1 MYSFGS
7 GVLLGTRTDIANATP
22 VNFGLVQE
30 VTIEET
36 ATIKEL
42 TGQYQRPVAIARG
55 TIKTTGKAKVARIS
69 GIAFASLYYGVT
81 PQLGQIATSY
91 AEGPTAIPGSSG
103 QYQITVTNSATYVD
117 DAGVIN
123 AETGIPMQL
132 VSANPAAGQ
141 YTVDTTTGVY
151 TFSSA
156 DNLAGVKV
164 LISYTYAIS
173 SSGQK
178 IQVTNQLLG
187 TTPTFKAK
195 FYTTFQGQA
204 VSLQLNNCTSNKLT
218 FGTKLEDFTMP
229 EFDFSCFA
237 DAAGNVMTWS
247 FAEAS

>member
-36 ATIKEL
+36 ATVKEL
-42 TGQYQRPVAIARG
+42 NGQFQRPVAIARG

-69 GIAFASLYYGVT
+69 GLAFGNLYYGVT
-81 PQLGQIATSY
+81 PQPGQIATSY
-91 AEGPTAIPGSSG
+91 AEGPTAVPGTP
-103 QYQITVTNSATYVD
+103 YQITVVNAATYVD

-123 AETGIPMQL
+123 AATGLPMQL
-132 VSANPAAGQ
+132 VPSGPTAGQ
-141 YTVDTTTGVY
+141 YSVNTTTGVY

-164 LISYTYAIS
+164 LISYNYTIAG
-173 SSGQK
+173 SGEK
-178 IQVTNQLLG
+178 IAVVNQLLG

-204 VSLQLNNCTSNKLT
+204 VSLQLNNCTSNKLS